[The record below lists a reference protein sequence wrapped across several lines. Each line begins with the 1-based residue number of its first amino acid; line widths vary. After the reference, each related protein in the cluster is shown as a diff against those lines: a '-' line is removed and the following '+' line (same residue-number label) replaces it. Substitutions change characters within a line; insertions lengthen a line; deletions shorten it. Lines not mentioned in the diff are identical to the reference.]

1 MIDPVS
7 SHSFYKI
14 IGEVGSEDRL
24 LTAIMAVLLV
34 AIVGLITGPVG
45 GNANPLL
52 WNVVDRVFGGLARKT
67 YNTDRSPSS
76 LAFRGGFFT
85 IFYIVLAFSIG
96 AGFHLLNRSYPL
108 AGFTE
113 PVLLSLVLTGGT
125 VWFALNKLYHALAEG
140 KKLTKG
146 SYLPIAVSTRNNL
159 NTTDDFGITRVGVGY
174 MAQIFDKGL
183 IAPIFWYLVG
193 GVPLAYLY
201 AGIMAARWGL
211 GKEGFAKGLGNMA
224 LWLERLFGFFPYLI
238 STLFVVAAALFTP
251 GAQLSRAVPGLFG
264 SAGRAPYNEGGL
276 PVTATAWALKISL
289 GGPVEDL
296 DGSVLKRTWVGPKD
310 ASAKVDKAQLRRA
323 LYMSVMAYVLV
334 VAAMIA
340 GIVAWRYFG
349 LA

>member
-1 MIDPVS
+1 MQIAD
-7 SHSFYKI
+7 HSIEKI
-14 IGEVGSEDRL
+14 LGEIASEDRL
-24 LTAIMAVLLV
+24 LTAIIAVLLV
-34 AIVGLITGPVG
+34 SIGGLITGPVA

-52 WNVVDRVFGGLARKT
+52 WNVVDRLFGGIARKT

-76 LAFRGGFFT
+76 LAFRGTFFT
-85 IFYIVLAFSIG
+85 ILFVVLSAAIG
-96 AGFHLLNRSYPL
+96 AGFHMLNRLHPL

-113 PVLLSLVLTGGT
+113 PILLSLVMTGGT

-159 NTTDDFGITRVGVGY
+159 NTTDDYGITRLGVGY

-183 IAPIFWYLVG
+183 IAPLFWFLIG
-193 GVPLAYLY
+193 GLPLAYLY
-201 AGIMAARWGL
+201 AGIAAARWAL
-211 GKEGFAKGLGNMA
+211 AKEGFAKGLGNAA
-224 LWLERLFGFFPYLI
+224 LWLERLFGFFPYLL
-238 STLFVVAAALFTP
+238 SALFMAAAALFTP
-251 GAQLSRAVPGLFG
+251 GAQLSRAIPGFFG
-264 SAGRAPYNEGGL
+264 SVGRAPYAEGGL
-276 PVTATAWALKISL
+276 PVTAVAWALKVSL

-296 DGSVLKRTWVGPKD
+296 EGSVLKRTWVGPKD
-310 ASAKVDKAQLRRA
+310 ASAKVDKGQLRRA

-334 VAAMIA
+334 VSAMVA

>member
-1 MIDPVS
+1 MMDQLS
-7 SHSFYKI
+7 SHSFDKI
-14 IGEVGSEDRL
+14 IGEVASEDRL
-24 LTAIMAVLLV
+24 LTAIFAILL
-34 AIVGLITGPVG
+34 AACVGLITGPVG
-45 GNANPLL
+45 GNANPAL
-52 WNVVDRVFGGLARKT
+52 WNFVDRIFGGLARKT

-85 IFYIVLAFSIG
+85 ILYIVLAFAIG
-96 AGFHLLNRSYPL
+96 AGFHLLNRNFPL

-113 PVLLSLVLTGGT
+113 PILLSLVMGGGA
-125 VWFALNKLYHALAEG
+125 VWYSLNKLFHALAEG

-146 SYLPIAVSTRNNL
+146 SYLPIAVSTRSNL

-183 IAPIFWYLVG
+183 VAPLFWFLIG

-211 GKEGFAKGLGNMA
+211 AKDGFAKGLGDAAM
-224 LWLERLFGFFPYLI
+224 WLERLFGFFPYLI
-238 STLFVVAAALFTP
+238 SSLFMAVAALFTP
-251 GAQLSRAVPGLFG
+251 GAQLSRAVPGFFG
-264 SAGRAPYNEGGL
+264 SAGRAPYAEGGL
-276 PVTATAWALKISL
+276 PVTAVAWALKISL

-296 DGSVLKRTWVGPKD
+296 DGSVVKRSWVGPKN
-310 ASAKVDKAQLRRA
+310 ASAKVDKGQLRRA

-334 VAAMIA
+334 VSALIA
-340 GIVAWRYFG
+340 GIVLHR